1 MPGIPLLAW
10 LSKWGLKFLKMTYGI
25 CGWGSILVYVIPP
38 WLFLRAPSPAIRWG
52 YSVVCVR
59 VYEFGSFHW
68 KTAVLPK
75 FRQRESGR
83 GKSRC
88 ISSVSLSDQ
97 GVAIWGKSAASS
109 ASSSGSSGAPERV
122 QFHLG
127 TRRVPS
133 SIRNMPVWGMLNRLA
148 E

>member
-1 MPGIPLLAW
+1 MASVFEGP
-10 LSKWGLKFLKMTYGI
+10 SDSMI
-25 CGWGSILVYVIPP
+25 CVISP
-38 WLFLRAPSPAIRWG
+38 WLYLQASSLAICWG
-52 YSVVCVR
+52 HSVVCFKVD
-59 VYEFGSFHW
+59 EFGSFHW

-88 ISSVSLSDQ
+88 ISSFSISDQ
-97 GVAIWGKSAASS
+97 GVEIWGRTAAPS
-109 ASSSGSSGAPERV
+109 ASRTGSSGAPERV
-122 QFHLG
+122 QSHFG

-133 SIRNMPVWGMLNRLA
+133 SIRDMPVWGMLNRFA